1 MNYNYIK
8 FGPILI
14 NPCRVHI
21 INKISNYVLFT
32 RYMLSNNIQ
41 LMTSPIVTTIN
52 GFENRD
58 NNNYYESILKV
69 LQS

>member
-1 MNYNYIK
+1 MNDNYIK

-14 NPCRVHI
+14 NPCRTY
-21 INKISNYVLFT
+21 ISNYLLFT
-32 RYMLSNNIQ
+32 RYMLDNNIH

-52 GFENRD
+52 GFEKRD
-58 NNNYYESILKV
+58 NNNYYEGVLKE